1 MGSGFSAKAQTVLE
15 FPRFGKFTLN
25 ADFYSIYTWVGYEDK
40 DLENTDPLHLNAQGD
55 KSSAAL
61 LVVNPR
67 LQVYLRKNWSLD
79 LFASYYMRETRYKYH
94 DNVRSETFEVR
105 MGLSYSF

>member
-1 MGSGFSAKAQTVLE
+1 MRG
-15 FPRFGKFTLN
+15 
-25 ADFYSIYTWVGYEDK
+25 K

-94 DNVRSETFEVR
+94 DNVRSNTFEVR

>member
-1 MGSGFSAKAQTVLE
+1 V
-15 FPRFGKFTLN
+15 
-25 ADFYSIYTWVGYEDK
+25 I
-40 DLENTDPLHLNAQGD
+40 
-55 KSSAAL
+55 
-61 LVVNPR
+61 NPR